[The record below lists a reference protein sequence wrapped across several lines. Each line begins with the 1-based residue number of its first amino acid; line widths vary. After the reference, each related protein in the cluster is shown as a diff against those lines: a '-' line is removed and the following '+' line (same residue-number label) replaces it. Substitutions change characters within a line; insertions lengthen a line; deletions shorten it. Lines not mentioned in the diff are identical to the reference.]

1 MREGENPYAPG
12 KLDSWTDERL
22 PKNGGVPTSAS
33 SWIARAILTI
43 LVSSLASFAGGM
55 LFVVISVRGGGGGDF
70 APMLA
75 IGNFLIGGVL
85 GGVVGFAISVFVLE
99 RSQRRE
105 R

>member
-1 MREGENPYAPG
+1 LSEGDNPYAPG
-12 KLDSWTDERL
+12 KLESLTDQRL
-22 PKNGGVPTSAS
+22 PENSGEPTSAS
-33 SWIARAILTI
+33 SWIARAILTL
-43 LVSSLASFAGGM
+43 LVSSLASFACGM

-85 GGVVGFAISVFVLE
+85 GAVVGFAISVFVLAL
-99 RSQRRE
+99 SQRRQ

>member
-1 MREGENPYAPG
+1 
-12 KLDSWTDERL
+12 
-22 PKNGGVPTSAS
+22 
-33 SWIARAILTI
+33 
-43 LVSSLASFAGGM
+43 M